1 LGEVSLVS
9 SSVRLTILSFPD
21 GDLWPLAWVGL
32 VPLLVVIAQSSKES
46 RAFLLGWLWGVI
58 FFYGTCWWLTYPM
71 IHYAHIR
78 AWLAYP
84 LLLLPILLVA
94 LFPALCCALAS
105 RLIARFGMIALI
117 LVPFLWV
124 SFEWLRY
131 IVTGQLWNAIGYS
144 QAFHPMM
151 IQSAAW
157 GGIYSVTLLVLG
169 SNAAIALLV
178 IRRRFLLPVV
188 FIVVVAAAIIAATGV
203 LSRSSQNRPFVNR
216 DTASGVVG

>member
-1 LGEVSLVS
+1 MQEVAAVGAFNPKPPIEMSSRAHAPPLAEVSLVS
-9 SSVRLTILSFPD
+9 SSALLTILSFPD
-21 GDLWPLAWVGL
+21 CDLWPLAWVGL

-58 FFYGTCWWLTYPM
+58 FFYGTCWWLTFPM
-71 IHYAHIR
+71 IHYAHIA

-105 RLIARFGMIALI
+105 RLIARFGTIALI

-131 IVTGQLWNAIGYS
+131 IVTGQLWNAIG
-144 QAFHPMM
+144 
-151 IQSAAW
+151 
-157 GGIYSVTLLVLG
+157 
-169 SNAAIALLV
+169 
-178 IRRRFLLPVV
+178 
-188 FIVVVAAAIIAATGV
+188 
-203 LSRSSQNRPFVNR
+203 
-216 DTASGVVG
+216 